1 MIQTGK
7 MEAPKDDVAQE
18 HFMILLDTL
27 ESNGFI
33 HYELSNFGKQNY
45 FSKNNRL
52 LVGKNIWVLDPAHG
66 YNGISR
72 SWNVSNN
79 IIYLKSIQEEN
90 YQMK

>member
-1 MIQTGK
+1 
-7 MEAPKDDVAQE
+7 MEAPKDVAQE

-45 FSKNNRL
+45 FSKNNSAYWL
-52 LVGKNIWVLDPAHG
+52 GKNMGIGPSAHG

-72 SWNVSNN
+72 VGMYRTTS
-79 IIYLKSIQEEN
+79 SI
-90 YQMK
+90 